1 MRTLILILGLFVL
14 IMTSFESQAQTVPKY
29 LEGATVVVKLK
40 NGKIYEYKSEE
51 YAVIP
56 RSSIG
61 TTLALQDTVKK
72 FKKKIEN
79 EEIVENK
86 KNRIFGIVGRGAT
99 GELDAKTDGS
109 KYSIEQDRGAVWGLG
124 YQRKVN
130 DNFNLGIIIQNN
142 QTTSF
147 SLGKDF

>member
-1 MRTLILILGLFVL
+1 MRAFLLILALFIL
-14 IMTSFESQAQTVPKY
+14 IMTSFESNAQEIPKY
-29 LEGATVVVKLK
+29 LEGATVTVTLK
-40 NGKIYEYKSEE
+40 NGQKYEYKSEE

-61 TTLALQDTVKK
+61 TTVALQNTIKR
-72 FKKKIEN
+72 FKEKIEN

-86 KNRIFGIVGRGAT
+86 KNRLFGIVGKGPT
-99 GELDAKTDGS
+99 GELDVSTNGS
-109 KYSIEQDRGAVWGLG
+109 KYSIEHDRGAVFGLG

-130 DNFNLGIIIQNN
+130 NDFNLGIIIQNN

>member
-1 MRTLILILGLFVL
+1 MRTLLLILGLFIL
-14 IMTSFESQAQTVPKY
+14 IMTSFESQAQTMPKY
-29 LEGATVVVKLK
+29 LEGAEVTVTLK
-40 NGKIYEYKSEE
+40 NGKKYTYKSEE

-56 RSSIG
+56 RSSMG
-61 TTLALQDTVKK
+61 TTLALQNTVQR

-86 KNRIFGIVGRGAT
+86 KNRIFGMVGRGAT
-99 GELDAKTDGS
+99 GELDVSTDGS
-109 KYSIEQDRGAVWGLG
+109 KYSIEHDRGAVFGLG

-130 DNFNLGIIIQNN
+130 DDFNLGIIIQNN